1 MEQHTATRAETT
13 SRSDGEFLG
22 PPRPGWRPVYSLITF
37 GLLLTA
43 TLAIDGLADVPPM
56 PGTALVAAG
65 LMLLLG
71 VADLLDPAARR
82 LVIGV
87 RFGGMA
93 MALLGLAV
101 QLLG

>member
-1 MEQHTATRAETT
+1 MEQQAATSTAQRPGLRE
-13 SRSDGEFLG
+13 EFTG
-22 PPRPGWRPVYSLITF
+22 PPRPGRRPVFSLIAF
-37 GLLLTA
+37 GLLLTV
-43 TLAIDGLADVPPM
+43 TLAIDGFADVPPM

-71 VADLLDPAARR
+71 VAELMDPAARR

-87 RFGGMA
+87 RFGGLA

-101 QLLG
+101 QVFG

>member
-1 MEQHTATRAETT
+1 MEQQAATSTAQRPGLRE
-13 SRSDGEFLG
+13 EFTG
-22 PPRPGWRPVYSLITF
+22 PPRPGRRPVFSLIAF
-37 GLLLTA
+37 GLLLTV
-43 TLAIDGLADVPPM
+43 TLAIDGFADVPPM

-71 VADLLDPAARR
+71 VAELMDPAARR

-87 RFGGMA
+87 RFGGLA

-101 QLLG
+101 QFFG

>member
-1 MEQHTATRAETT
+1 MEEHSATRTEAT
-13 SRSDGEFLG
+13 SRKEGEFLG
-22 PPRPGWRPVYSLITF
+22 PPRPGRRPVYSLITF

-43 TLAIDGLADVPPM
+43 TLAIDGFADVPPM